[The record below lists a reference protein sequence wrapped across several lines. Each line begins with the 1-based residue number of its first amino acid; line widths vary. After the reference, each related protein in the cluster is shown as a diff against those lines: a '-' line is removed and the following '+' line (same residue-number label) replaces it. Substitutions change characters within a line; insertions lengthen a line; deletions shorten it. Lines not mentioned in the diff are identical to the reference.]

1 MSKADNSETMP
12 KTNIYT
18 LGGTVLIKI
27 QGSSAKQLLSLINC
41 FEYSA
46 VSAGRNLMAKVKQ
59 HQTEQVFMYAF
70 AMLIDQIINLYI
82 WTLLAYLAI
91 GWLMA
96 FKIINP
102 WQPVVRMIIDAL
114 SRIHE
119 PLLRPVRRILPDFG
133 ALDVSPIVLFLLA
146 QFLRNLLH
154 SMLSA

>member
-1 MSKADNSETMP
+1 MVGN
-12 KTNIYT
+12 
-18 LGGTVLIKI
+18 VLIKT
-27 QGSSAKQLLSLINC
+27 QGSSAKQLLLLINC

-46 VSAGRNLMAKVKQ
+46 FSAGRDLMAKLKQ

-82 WTLLAYLAI
+82 WTLLAYLAV

-154 SMLSA
+154 SMLPA

>member
-1 MSKADNSETMP
+1 
-12 KTNIYT
+12 
-18 LGGTVLIKI
+18 
-27 QGSSAKQLLSLINC
+27 
-41 FEYSA
+41 
-46 VSAGRNLMAKVKQ
+46 
-59 HQTEQVFMYAF
+59 MYAF

-102 WQPVVRMIIDAL
+102 WQPLVRMIIDAL

-133 ALDVSPIVLFLLA
+133 ALDISPIVLFLLA

-154 SMLSA
+154 SMLPA

>member
-1 MSKADNSETMP
+1 MN
-12 KTNIYT
+12 
-18 LGGTVLIKI
+18 
-27 QGSSAKQLLSLINC
+27 
-41 FEYSA
+41 
-46 VSAGRNLMAKVKQ
+46 
-59 HQTEQVFMYAF
+59 AF
-70 AMLIDQIINLYI
+70 VMLIDQIINLYI

-102 WQPVVRMIIDAL
+102 WQPVIRMIIDAL

-119 PLLRPVRRILPDFG
+119 PLLRPVRRLLPDFG

-154 SMLSA
+154 SMLQA

>member
-1 MSKADNSETMP
+1 
-12 KTNIYT
+12 
-18 LGGTVLIKI
+18 
-27 QGSSAKQLLSLINC
+27 
-41 FEYSA
+41 
-46 VSAGRNLMAKVKQ
+46 
-59 HQTEQVFMYAF
+59 MYAF
-70 AMLIDQIINLYI
+70 TMLIDQVINLYI

-102 WQPVVRMIIDAL
+102 WQPVIRMIIDAL

-154 SMLSA
+154 SMLPA

>member
-1 MSKADNSETMP
+1 MN
-12 KTNIYT
+12 
-18 LGGTVLIKI
+18 
-27 QGSSAKQLLSLINC
+27 
-41 FEYSA
+41 
-46 VSAGRNLMAKVKQ
+46 
-59 HQTEQVFMYAF
+59 AF
-70 AMLIDQIINLYI
+70 VMLIDQIINLYI

-102 WQPVVRMIIDAL
+102 WQPVVRMIVDAL

-154 SMLSA
+154 SMLPA

>member
-1 MSKADNSETMP
+1 MVG
-12 KTNIYT
+12 I
-18 LGGTVLIKI
+18 VLIEI
-27 QGSSAKQLLSLINC
+27 QGSIAKQLLSLINC

-46 VSAGRNLMAKVKQ
+46 FSAGRDLVARVKQ
-59 HQTEQVFMYAF
+59 HQTEQVFMNAF
-70 AMLIDQIINLYI
+70 VMLIDQIINLYI

-154 SMLSA
+154 SMLPA

>member
-1 MSKADNSETMP
+1 M
-12 KTNIYT
+12 
-18 LGGTVLIKI
+18 I
-27 QGSSAKQLLSLINC
+27 QGSSAKQLLLLINC

-46 VSAGRNLMAKVKQ
+46 VSAGHDLMAKVKQ

-82 WTLLAYLAI
+82 WTLLAYLAV

>member
-1 MSKADNSETMP
+1 
-12 KTNIYT
+12 
-18 LGGTVLIKI
+18 
-27 QGSSAKQLLSLINC
+27 
-41 FEYSA
+41 
-46 VSAGRNLMAKVKQ
+46 MAQVKQ
-59 HQTEQVFMYAF
+59 NQTKQVFMYAF

-82 WTLLAYLAI
+82 WTLLAYLVT
-91 GWLMA
+91 GWLIA

-133 ALDVSPIVLFLLA
+133 ALDVSPIVLFLIA

-154 SMLSA
+154 SILSA

>member
-12 KTNIYT
+12 KTNDW
-18 LGGTVLIKI
+18 LFVGTVLIEI
-27 QGSSAKQLLSLINC
+27 QGSSAKQLLSLTNC

-46 VSAGRNLMAKVKQ
+46 VSTGHDLMAKVKQ
-59 HQTEQVFMYAF
+59 HQIEQVFMYAF

-146 QFLRNLLH
+146 QFLRNFLH
-154 SMLSA
+154 SVLQA

>member
-1 MSKADNSETMP
+1 
-12 KTNIYT
+12 
-18 LGGTVLIKI
+18 
-27 QGSSAKQLLSLINC
+27 
-41 FEYSA
+41 
-46 VSAGRNLMAKVKQ
+46 
-59 HQTEQVFMYAF
+59 MYAF

-119 PLLRPVRRILPDFG
+119 PLLRPVRRLLPDFG

-154 SMLSA
+154 SMLPA

>member
-1 MSKADNSETMP
+1 MSKAENSETMP
-12 KTNIYT
+12 KTNDW
-18 LGGTVLIKI
+18 LFVGTVLIEI

-46 VSAGRNLMAKVKQ
+46 FSTRRDLTAKVKQ

>member
-1 MSKADNSETMP
+1 
-12 KTNIYT
+12 
-18 LGGTVLIKI
+18 
-27 QGSSAKQLLSLINC
+27 
-41 FEYSA
+41 
-46 VSAGRNLMAKVKQ
+46 
-59 HQTEQVFMYAF
+59 MYAF

-102 WQPVVRMIIDAL
+102 WQPVIRMVIDAL

-154 SMLSA
+154 SMLPA

>member
-1 MSKADNSETMP
+1 
-12 KTNIYT
+12 
-18 LGGTVLIKI
+18 
-27 QGSSAKQLLSLINC
+27 
-41 FEYSA
+41 
-46 VSAGRNLMAKVKQ
+46 
-59 HQTEQVFMYAF
+59 MYAF

-154 SMLSA
+154 SMLST

>member
-1 MSKADNSETMP
+1 
-12 KTNIYT
+12 
-18 LGGTVLIKI
+18 
-27 QGSSAKQLLSLINC
+27 
-41 FEYSA
+41 
-46 VSAGRNLMAKVKQ
+46 MARVKQ
-59 HQTEQVFMYAF
+59 HQTEQVFMNAF
-70 AMLIDQIINLYI
+70 VMLIDQIINLYI

-154 SMLSA
+154 SMLPA

>member
-1 MSKADNSETMP
+1 
-12 KTNIYT
+12 
-18 LGGTVLIKI
+18 
-27 QGSSAKQLLSLINC
+27 
-41 FEYSA
+41 
-46 VSAGRNLMAKVKQ
+46 
-59 HQTEQVFMYAF
+59 MYAF

-82 WTLLAYLAI
+82 WTLLAYLAT
-91 GWLMA
+91 GWLIA

-119 PLLRPVRRILPDFG
+119 PLLRPVRRMLPDFG
-133 ALDVSPIVLFLLA
+133 TLDVSPIVLFLLA

>member
-1 MSKADNSETMP
+1 
-12 KTNIYT
+12 
-18 LGGTVLIKI
+18 
-27 QGSSAKQLLSLINC
+27 
-41 FEYSA
+41 
-46 VSAGRNLMAKVKQ
+46 
-59 HQTEQVFMYAF
+59 MYAF
-70 AMLIDQIINLYI
+70 AMLIDQIINIYI

-154 SMLSA
+154 SMLPA

>member
-1 MSKADNSETMP
+1 
-12 KTNIYT
+12 
-18 LGGTVLIKI
+18 
-27 QGSSAKQLLSLINC
+27 
-41 FEYSA
+41 
-46 VSAGRNLMAKVKQ
+46 
-59 HQTEQVFMYAF
+59 MYAF

-133 ALDVSPIVLFLLA
+133 ALDVSPIILFLLA
-146 QFLRNLLH
+146 QFLRNLIH
-154 SMLSA
+154 SMLPA

>member
-1 MSKADNSETMP
+1 
-12 KTNIYT
+12 
-18 LGGTVLIKI
+18 LVGTVLIKI

-46 VSAGRNLMAKVKQ
+46 FSAGHDLMAKVKQ

-154 SMLSA
+154 SMLPA

>member
-1 MSKADNSETMP
+1 
-12 KTNIYT
+12 
-18 LGGTVLIKI
+18 LGGNVLRNT
-27 QGSSAKQLLSLINC
+27 QGSAAKQLLSLINC

-46 VSAGRNLMAKVKQ
+46 FSTGRNLIAKLKPN
-59 HQTEQVFMYAF
+59 QTEQVFMYAF
-70 AMLIDQIINLYI
+70 VMLIDQIINLYI

-91 GWLMA
+91 GWLTA
-96 FKIINP
+96 FRIINP

-154 SMLSA
+154 SMVQD